1 MRVLMSG
8 RRALAL
14 AVSAGVLAVALPA
27 SAGAA
32 TPVAGRAGESP
43 AAAVTTGSTPVV
55 AVSDGATRVALG
67 PAVKYVRLPD
77 GTVQRIR

>member
-14 AVSAGVLAVALPA
+14 AVSAAVVALVLPA

-32 TPVAGRAGESP
+32 APSATPAG
-43 AAAVTTGSTPVV
+43 GSHQVSGRVGSSPVV
-55 AVSDGATRVALG
+55 AEAPGTTGVALG
-67 PAVKYVRLPD
+67 PAVKYVRLAD